1 MGLIDM
7 LKDHPFWASLT
18 VAVLVWYS
26 TVTVFVAI
34 KGAGDIRRML
44 RKLADSKDAPG
55 AAPAPGAADAR
66 GSGVT
71 S

>member
-1 MGLIDM
+1 MAMGLINM

-26 TVTVFVAI
+26 TVTIYVAI
-34 KGAGDIRRML
+34 KGIGDIRRML
-44 RKLADSKDAPG
+44 RRLSDSKDAPG
-55 AAPAPGAADAR
+55 
-66 GSGVT
+66 SGVA